1 MDLKIYIKLLLE
13 FLSRIQKMDNDMAM
27 NIYIKFSFQFQVKKM
42 NNMTWHEKTTMQY
55 LHRLEIN
62 MFIRARCQINVLH
75 Y

>member
-1 MDLKIYIKLLLE
+1 
-13 FLSRIQKMDNDMAM
+13 MDNDMAV
-27 NIYIKFSFQFQVKKM
+27 NIYIKFSFQFQVRKID
-42 NNMTWHEKTTMQY
+42 NTTRHEKTTIQY